1 MSQRSQERE
10 SNAQKRRGRTQRSRV
25 PNKTKAVPERPA
37 QKSKP
42 HKRGRCGHA
51 KEKSLSQR
59 SQDRKSKA
67 HKERG
72 RTQISRDHKK
82 KDVPENPAQKSKP
95 HKRGRCGH
103 AKEKSLSREARTE
116 NQKRTRSGEGT
127 REAGTLRK

>member
-72 RTQISRDHKK
+72 RTQRSRDLRK
-82 KDVPENPAQKSKP
+82 KDVPEKPGERIKRTQAAGRAQRSRVPNKTKAVLERPAQKSKP
-95 HKRGRCGH
+95 HKR
-103 AKEKSLSREARTE
+103 
-116 NQKRTRSGEGT
+116 
-127 REAGTLRK
+127 